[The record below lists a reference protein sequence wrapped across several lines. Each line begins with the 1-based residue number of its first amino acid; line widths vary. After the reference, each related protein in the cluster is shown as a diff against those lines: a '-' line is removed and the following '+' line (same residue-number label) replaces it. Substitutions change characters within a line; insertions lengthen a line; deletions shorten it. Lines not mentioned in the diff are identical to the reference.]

1 MEKRIGTITVL
12 VTDRSV
18 TPQINE
24 IISSYAEVVAA
35 RQGLPFRDR
44 PVAVISLIVEGDM
57 DQINSLSGKMGRI
70 GGVEV
75 KTAVSK
81 TL

>member
-18 TPQINE
+18 TPQINV

-57 DQINSLSGKMGRI
+57 DQINSLSGKLGRI

-81 TL
+81 TI

>member
-1 MEKRIGTITVL
+1 MEKRIGTITVF

-18 TPQINE
+18 TPHINE
-24 IISSYAEVVAA
+24 TLSQYAELIAA

-44 PVAVISLIVEGDM
+44 SVAVISLIVEGDM
-57 DQINSLSGKMGRI
+57 DEINQLSGKLGRI

-75 KTAVSK
+75 KTVVSK
-81 TL
+81 AK

>member
-24 IISSYAEVVAA
+24 ISSSYAEVVAA

-57 DQINSLSGKMGRI
+57 DQINSLSGKLGRI

>member
-1 MEKRIGTITVL
+1 MEKRIGTITVF

-18 TPQINE
+18 TPQINGTL
-24 IISSYAEVVAA
+24 SRYAELIAA

-44 PVAVISLIVEGDM
+44 SVAVISLIVEGDM
-57 DQINSLSGKMGRI
+57 DEINQLSGKLGRI

-75 KTAVSK
+75 KTVVSK
-81 TL
+81 AK

>member
-1 MEKRIGTITVL
+1 MEKRIGTITVF

-18 TPQINE
+18 TPQINGTL
-24 IISSYAEVVAA
+24 SQYAELIAA

-44 PVAVISLIVEGDM
+44 SVAVISLIVEGDM
-57 DQINSLSGKMGRI
+57 DEINQLSGKLGRI

-75 KTAVSK
+75 KTVVSK
-81 TL
+81 AK

>member
-1 MEKRIGTITVL
+1 MEKRIGTITVF

-18 TPQINE
+18 TPQINGTL
-24 IISSYAEVVAA
+24 SQHAELIAA

-44 PVAVISLIVEGDM
+44 SVAVISLIVEGDM
-57 DQINSLSGKMGRI
+57 DEINQLSGKLGRI

-75 KTAVSK
+75 KTVVSK
-81 TL
+81 AK